1 MKTIATL
8 PLILIL
14 GALVLEITLVFS
26 FLTFYLNLESSQ
38 LKDAQK
44 ALYLAEGCLH
54 QEIIALIRNRDH
66 ESQVSPSPC
75 VVEIDNSGTQA
86 TITVSVTIKKATKK
100 VQAKLNIDQTTGKVT
115 LVSWKEIPA

>member
-1 MKTIATL
+1 MKAIATL

-14 GALVLEITLVFS
+14 GALVLEITLVFN

-54 QEIIALIRNRDH
+54 QEIIALIRDRDH
-66 ESQVSPSPC
+66 EVQVSPSPC
-75 VVEIDNSGTQA
+75 VVEINNSGTQA
-86 TITVSVTIKKATKK
+86 TITASVTIKKVTKK
-100 VQAKLNIDQTTGKVT
+100 IQAKLNIDQNTGKVT

>member
-1 MKTIATL
+1 MKAIATL

-38 LKDAQK
+38 LKNAQK

-54 QEIIALIRNRDH
+54 QEIIALIRDRDH
-66 ESQVSPSPC
+66 ESQISPSPC

-86 TITVSVTIKKATKK
+86 TITVSVTIKKVTKK
-100 VQAKLNIDQTTGKVT
+100 IQAKLNIDQNTGKVT

>member
-1 MKTIATL
+1 MKAIATL

-14 GALVLEITLVFS
+14 GALVLEITLVFN

-54 QEIIALIRNRDH
+54 QEIIALIRDRDH
-66 ESQVSPSPC
+66 EVQVSSSPC
-75 VVEIDNSGTQA
+75 VVEINNSGTQA
-86 TITVSVTIKKATKK
+86 TITVSVTIKKVTKK
-100 VQAKLNIDQTTGKVT
+100 IQAKLNIDQNTGKVT
-115 LVSWKEIPA
+115 LISWKEIPA

>member
-1 MKTIATL
+1 MKAIATL

-14 GALVLEITLVFS
+14 GALVLEITLVFN

-54 QEIIALIRNRDH
+54 QEIIALIRDRDH
-66 ESQVSPSPC
+66 EVQVSPSPC
-75 VVEIDNSGTQA
+75 VVEINNSGTQA
-86 TITVSVTIKKATKK
+86 TITASVTIKKVTKK
-100 VQAKLNIDQTTGKVT
+100 IQAKLNIDQNTGKVT
-115 LVSWKEIPA
+115 LISWKEIPA

>member
-1 MKTIATL
+1 MKAIATL

-14 GALVLEITLVFS
+14 GALVLEITLVFN

-54 QEIIALIRNRDH
+54 QEIIALIRDRDH
-66 ESQVSPSPC
+66 EVQVSPSPC
-75 VVEIDNSGTQA
+75 VVEINNSGTQA
-86 TITVSVTIKKATKK
+86 TITASVTIKKVTKK
-100 VQAKLNIDQTTGKVT
+100 IQAKLNIDQNTGKVT
-115 LVSWKEIPA
+115 LASWKEIPA

>member
-1 MKTIATL
+1 MKAIATL

-14 GALVLEITLVFS
+14 GALVLEITLVFN

-54 QEIIALIRNRDH
+54 QEIIALIRDRDH
-66 ESQVSPSPC
+66 EVQVSPSPC
-75 VVEIDNSGTQA
+75 VVEINNSGTQA
-86 TITVSVTIKKATKK
+86 TITASVTIKKVTKK
-100 VQAKLNIDQTTGKVT
+100 IQAKLKR
-115 LVSWKEIPA
+115 

>member
-1 MKTIATL
+1 MKAIATL

-14 GALVLEITLVFS
+14 GALVLEITLVFN

-54 QEIIALIRNRDH
+54 QEIIALIRDRDH
-66 ESQVSPSPC
+66 EVQVSPSPC

-86 TITVSVTIKKATKK
+86 TITASVTIKKVTKK
-100 VQAKLNIDQTTGKVT
+100 IQAKLNIDQNTGKVT
-115 LVSWKEIPA
+115 LVSWKEIPT